1 MLADALR
8 DARPMDLNDAG
19 RAGEKWLIVIG
30 APIKVLLVEADAAD
44 ARSVETKL
52 LAARIAR
59 FTVTRVAQAE
69 EAMLHL
75 ARGRADVV
83 LLSSQDGKG
92 LDAMPRLHL
101 QAPSVPIIVLTAED
115 DETVALGAMR
125 EGAQDYLVKNKADG
139 QTLAHGLL
147 YAIQRK
153 RAEEALEKS
162 EAFYHSLVES
172 LPQNIFRKDLD
183 GRFTFGNGRFCA
195 EIGRAPEQLIGRTD
209 SDFFPSELAA
219 KYRADDV
226 RVIQTGKSFE
236 VVEEHVTPQGEK
248 LYVQVIK
255 SPVYDAAG
263 RLIGTQ
269 GIFWDIT
276 EKYRAQEHLRQAYAE
291 LAAKDTELLHTM
303 SALKTSHEELI
314 QAQLQLIQAEKLES
328 VGRLAAGVAHEVKN
342 PLAILLMGLDYL
354 TEARGGRPGADEED
368 CGPAEGDNTVTT
380 VIGAMRDAVERAD
393 TIVRGLVDFSANR
406 QLDLTAQ
413 DMDAVIARS
422 LLLVKHEL
430 TNAHVTAVHERPASD
445 GRRQGP
451 GLPRVTLDTTKIQ
464 QVFVNLFMNA
474 IHAMPAGGTLTVRA
488 YARRLTE
495 AERQTARDEGSRQ
508 AERFRIGDEV
518 VIVEVDDT
526 GAGIPP
532 DKIAK
537 IWDPFFTTKP
547 TGRGTGLG
555 LTVTRKIVELHDG
568 MIVIANRDAG
578 GVRVTLMFHGAP
590 TATAAT
596 PVGTFEGSSGAVED
610 ELVSAPVAAVM
621 SPNAI
626 V

>member
-1 MLADALR
+1 MS
-8 DARPMDLNDAG
+8 G
-19 RAGEKWLIVIG
+19 G
-30 APIKVLLVEADAAD
+30 PIKVLLVEADPAD
-44 ARSVETKL
+44 AKSVETKL

-59 FTVTRVAQAE
+59 FAVTHVARVEDALLYLVE
-69 EAMLHL
+69 
-75 ARGRADVV
+75 GRPDVV
-83 LLSSQDGKG
+83 LLSSQDSKG
-92 LDAMPRLHL
+92 LDAIASLHI
-101 QAPSVPIIVLTAED
+101 QAPSVPIIVLAAED
-115 DETVALGAMR
+115 DEAVALGAMR
-125 EGAQDYLVKNKADG
+125 EGAQDYLVKNKSDG

-183 GRFTFGNGRFCA
+183 GRFTFGNGRFCT
-195 EIGRAPEQLIGRTD
+195 EIGKTPEQLIGKTD
-209 SDFFPSELAA
+209 TDFFPPELAA

-226 RVIQTGKSFE
+226 QVIQSGKSFE
-236 VVEEHVTPQGEK
+236 VVEQHVTPQGEK
-248 LYVQVIK
+248 LYVQAIK
-255 SPVYDAAG
+255 TPVYDAAG
-263 RLIGTQ
+263 HVIGTQ

-276 EKYRAQEHLRQAYAE
+276 EKYRAQENLRQAYAE
-291 LAAKDTELLHTM
+291 LAAKETELLHTM
-303 SALKTSHEELI
+303 SALKQSHEELI

-354 TEARGGRPGADEED
+354 TEGCSRRIGR
-368 CGPAEGDNTVTT
+368 EGDDSAAAEDDEVAT

-406 QLDLTAQ
+406 QLDLMGQ
-413 DMDAVIARS
+413 DLDVVIARS

-430 TNAHVTAVHERPASD
+430 TNSHVTAVHECGAKD
-445 GRRQGP
+445 GQQEGP
-451 GLPRVTLDTTKIQ
+451 SLPRVTLDTTKIQ

-488 YARRLTE
+488 YAKRLTE
-495 AERQTARDEGSRQ
+495 AERETVRDEGSRQ

-526 GAGIPP
+526 GTGIPP
-532 DKIAK
+532 DKVAK
-537 IWDPFFTTKP
+537 IWDPFFTTKA

-568 MIVIANRDAG
+568 VIVIANRDAG
-578 GVRVTLMFHGAP
+578 GVRATLMFH
-590 TATAAT
+590 AT
-596 PVGTFEGSSGAVED
+596 PTIPAPSTGTSEGGED
-610 ELVSAPVAAVM
+610 QDESVSAPAPAAGVM
-621 SPNAI
+621 SPEAI
-626 V
+626 T